1 MPSHTASVP
10 QRADYPREPK
20 RATTTARRPQDCQ
33 CTFKDG
39 HPGYLQDMES
49 SRSCLGRHA
58 ASPVARRWW
67 FQLFRC
73 LQQHH
78 LAAGRIIHDQRQ
90 VCSLPGHL
98 CLPRSAGLAA
108 GHRPP
113 VPHQPP
119 PSHARSL
126 ARGPPTQLRMHPII
140 RHLPRHPPAE
150 LRPKQAHTLSLS
162 TQAPKTTATA
172 SWFSRNSTASMRH
185 SSETRFPPRR
195 LPALK
200 TTPPPPFTQ
209 YLSPPRSLV
218 RDGQTSPLRPRLV
231 VYRSTCPPLSPSPHA
246 NSFVIGTAVIGTA
259 INTHDSGSGNKHTR
273 FW

>member
-1 MPSHTASVP
+1 M
-10 QRADYPREPK
+10 RW
-20 RATTTARRPQDCQ
+20 RRGALNR
-33 CTFKDG
+33 KER
-39 HPGYLQDMES
+39 QDMES

-58 ASPVARRWW
+58 ASRVARRWW
-67 FQLFRC
+67 FRC

-113 VPHQPP
+113 GPHQLGYPF

-126 ARGPPTQLRMHPII
+126 ARGPPAQLRMHSIS
-140 RHLPRHPPAE
+140 RHLPRHPLAAE
-150 LRPKQAHTLSLS
+150 LRPTQAHTRNLS

-172 SWFSRNSTASMRH
+172 SWFSRNSTASTRH
-185 SSETRFPPRR
+185 SSATKFPPRR

-200 TTPPPPFTQ
+200 TSSSTGPHPF
-209 YLSPPRSLV
+209 
-218 RDGQTSPLRPRLV
+218 
-231 VYRSTCPPLSPSPHA
+231 PHNA
-246 NSFVIGTAVIGTA
+246 AS
-259 INTHDSGSGNKHTR
+259 HSS
-273 FW
+273 